1 LRRLPAGWKARHE
14 AIRLAEG
21 FGIVVPA
28 GHTFVRPHYRG
39 GRAALEKPEA
49 LPEIPA
55 VARGLAS
62 LMLLE
67 EGGSR

>member
-1 LRRLPAGWKARHE
+1 
-14 AIRLAEG
+14 LAEG

-28 GHTFVRPHYRG
+28 GYTFVRPHYRG
-39 GRAALEKPEA
+39 GRAASEKPEA
-49 LPEIPA
+49 LSEIPA

>member
-1 LRRLPAGWKARHE
+1 VVVP
-14 AIRLAEG
+14 EG
-21 FGIVVPA
+21 F
-28 GHTFVRPHYRG
+28 TFVRPHLRG
-39 GRAALEKPEA
+39 GRAAPPEQEA
-49 LPEIPA
+49 PPEIPA